1 MYKRQEDESPVHQI
15 QDIIPTINVYPNPAT
30 KSLALKIENPEEYI
44 FEIYD
49 GAGNKMIVNTNNP
62 NHIETD
68 LLLPGLYIVK
78 ATNRSYDFTLYKSFI
93 KIQEACTVVLTN
105 ELYREAWVQWQET
118 EERCV

>member
-1 MYKRQEDESPVHQI
+1 MLSIVKEEDESPVHQV

-93 KIQEACTVVLTN
+93 KI
-105 ELYREAWVQWQET
+105 
-118 EERCV
+118 